1 MGLLREEGARL
12 QQSRLK
18 RPLVRVGVTSID
30 SRCKRSIGLSLYQG
44 YEKSGRQNGRLFLQ
58 RAALCPILVEI
69 LRKSCEGESWHRRF
83 AMPSLTTSRGF
94 LSSRNPTSSKCRSLH
109 PFAQVHYKPTL
120 LSAFYV
126 LTESRITHPKASPRL
141 IPTKRERRSLP
152 MLLAHFCFSKVS
164 CFGRL
169 FGRRME
175 TACFLGRLSART
187 VVTVF
192 TSWT

>member
-1 MGLLREEGARL
+1 L

-30 SRCKRSIGLSLYQG
+30 STCKRSIGLSLYQR
-44 YEKSGRQNGRLFLQ
+44 YEKSGRQNGRLYLR

-120 LSAFYV
+120 LSAFMFF
-126 LTESRITHPKASPRL
+126 LRTEVRDSRFAYTLPVASSSMMAYIRHPTCRG
-141 IPTKRERRSLP
+141 RRRSHIG
-152 MLLAHFCFSKVS
+152 AARIGS
-164 CFGRL
+164 C
-169 FGRRME
+169 
-175 TACFLGRLSART
+175 
-187 VVTVF
+187 
-192 TSWT
+192 